1 MMAPGRMLL
10 GPRSSRPT
18 GTTEAAPAIALAPT
32 FSAGVTVCSGPC
44 LAIASFLV
52 PMTED

>member
-1 MMAPGRMLL
+1 MAPGRILL

-18 GTTEAAPAIALAPT
+18 GTTETAPAIALAPT
-32 FSAGVTVCSGPC
+32 FWAGVTLCSGPY

-52 PMTED
+52 PATEY